1 MKVIGL
7 TGGIGSGKSTVSEFL
22 RPKGY
27 CIIDAD
33 QIAHTITEKGSP
45 VLRQLA
51 DVFGSEILFDDGSLN
66 RKKLAAIAFSDR
78 QRKQQLEDITTRR
91 VLEIIEEKLA
101 IHLKNDRER
110 IVFLDAPL
118 LFETGA
124 DALTDVV
131 WLVDAEQELR
141 ICRTMERDGVS
152 REDVLRRI
160 ANQLPDA
167 EKRIRAGEI
176 IDNGKGKEDLY
187 RRVEGL
193 LEKYDQGKQGK

>member
-22 RPKGY
+22 RQKGY

-78 QRKQQLEDITTRR
+78 QRKQQLEDITTSR